1 MSGQRGSLFKQMCDA
16 EAVVGLLVGA
26 GYRGR
31 AFLKGSSSYGM
42 VVGREVIT
50 ARLARALEDAV
61 CSLWRTS
68 QSRLSCGQV
77 GGLECMS
84 TTQRDFRVGFG
95 FASSKRGRRQPGF
108 LGLLWSVMV
117 AIVLNVDWRH

>member
-50 ARLARALEDAV
+50 ARLAEP
-61 CSLWRTS
+61 WRV
-68 QSRLSCGQV
+68 LSAPCG
-77 GGLECMS
+77 GHP
-84 TTQRDFRVGFG
+84 RV
-95 FASSKRGRRQPGF
+95 
-108 LGLLWSVMV
+108 
-117 AIVLNVDWRH
+117 D